1 MKLLYLLRHA
11 KSDWDN
17 PNLDD
22 FDRPLNARGIKAS
35 KRLGA
40 MFKAEKI
47 RPDHVF
53 CSPARRTRQTL
64 DLLLEA
70 SGVKCPTTFAE
81 KLYAADTVQLLDV
94 ISRASDKDDSIMI
107 VAHNPGIE
115 MLAHILADLSSEQ
128 HGHRAMQKLM
138 LKYPTGGFAT
148 LELDIARW
156 RDIEE
161 GTGRLVSFIVPR
173 ELEDQ

>member
-1 MKLLYLLRHA
+1 MKVLYLLRHA

-35 KRLGA
+35 KRLGS

-64 DLLLEA
+64 DLLSKA
-70 SGVKCPTTFAE
+70 GGVKCPVTFE
-81 KLYAADTVQLLDV
+81 ERLYAADTGQLLDV
-94 ISRASDKDDSIMI
+94 ISRASDHDESVMI

-115 MLAHILADLSSEQ
+115 MLAQILADPSSEQ
-128 HGHRAMQKLM
+128 QGHRAMQKLM

-148 LELDIARW
+148 LELDIDRW

-161 GTGRLVSFIVPR
+161 GRGRLVSFIVPR
-173 ELEDQ
+173 ELQDQ